1 MPNVDSVLTLQIHYR
16 QEKQLQSVFRTEKL
30 KITISDGLS
39 AAPNHSLFVILILM
53 MKVNKNSL
61 SLKKKIKKQNCIAN
75 LTTC

>member
-53 MKVNKNSL
+53 MKVNKIPFH
-61 SLKKKIKKQNCIAN
+61 LKKKSKNKTALLI
-75 LTTC
+75 